1 MHISKLFDQDA
12 ALLNDLVTLLGR
24 EQTSLI
30 KMDIDVVES
39 ILDEKSTLIQNIT
52 ESSKRRHAELAK
64 AGFDANENGM
74 ATWIRMHAQEKYQQA
89 WQAFQVQL
97 EQAKELNR
105 VNGQMINQ
113 HFKRNQAT
121 LNQLQGNKGGAAS
134 TGMYGPNGQTASL
147 NQPRGMLSV

>member
-12 ALLNDLVTLLGR
+12 VLLNDLVTLLER

-30 KMDIDVVES
+30 NMDIDVVES
-39 ILDEKSTLIQNIT
+39 ILDEKSTLIQRIS

-74 ATWIRMHAQEKYQQA
+74 ATWIRSQVQEKDHQT

-121 LNQLQGNKGGAAS
+121 LNQLQGNKGGAVS
-134 TGMYGPNGQTASL
+134 NSMYGPNGQTASL
-147 NQPRGMLSV
+147 NQSRGVLSV